1 MKLTNTWKHALV
13 GAVFGLLW
21 FLICLIPGMW
31 QLEIFGMF
39 VFLLGTIAW
48 ENTQIRNRRKYCK
61 ENNRIFTWNW
71 LDSLVDI
78 IAGNAGFFLGYNV
91 MLRLTAGNWIV

>member
-48 ENTQIRNRRKYCK
+48 ENTQICRRKKYCK

-71 LDSLVDI
+71 LDSAVDV
-78 IAGNAGFFLGYNV
+78 IAGNAGFHLVFWL
-91 MLRLTAGNWIV
+91 LAWIT

>member
-1 MKLTNTWKHALV
+1 
-13 GAVFGLLW
+13 
-21 FLICLIPGMW
+21 MW

-48 ENTQIRNRRKYCK
+48 ENTQICRRKKYCK

-71 LDSLVDI
+71 LDSAVDI
-78 IAGNAGFFLGYNV
+78 VAGNAGFIIGYNV
-91 MLRLTAGNWIV
+91 LLKLFAGGWTV